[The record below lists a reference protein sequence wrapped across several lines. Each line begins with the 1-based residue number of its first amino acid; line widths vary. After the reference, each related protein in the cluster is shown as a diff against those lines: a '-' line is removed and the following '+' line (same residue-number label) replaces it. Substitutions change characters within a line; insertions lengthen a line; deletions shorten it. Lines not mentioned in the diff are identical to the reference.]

1 MELRDIEIFLTLA
14 EELHF
19 TRTADRLRVSPAR
32 ISQAIR
38 KQERAVG
45 AKLFER
51 TSRSVRLTAIG
62 ERLYDDLRP
71 AFRELREGMQRAK
84 LAAQGGSEAL
94 RVGMLPGNAYDLR
107 PYWEA
112 FRVRHPQWTLRIRH
126 NPFIGPFAPLR
137 NGDVDV
143 LVSWLPV
150 EEPDLTVGP
159 VVFTE
164 PRVLLA
170 ALGHELSEHA
180 SVSIEALGDF
190 GVLGPSAP
198 LPDYW
203 EDAFIPFQTPSGRP
217 VARGP
222 GRPADGRHPHHRRH
236 RGVRPPPG
244 RSRHAVLHPPRHQ
257 VPAHPRCPQP
267 AVGPR
272 LAQRRRVSA
281 DPRPGSGDPRPRPRR
296 PLNRTGCGPT
306 EGGSSDHRRR
316 RGRAPACRSL
326 PTRLTSRRLRRWPAS
341 RRR

>member
-126 NPFIGPFAPLR
+126 NPFIGPFVPLR
-137 NGDVDV
+137 NGDIDV

-222 GRPADGRHPHHRRH
+222 AVQQMDDILTIVGTGESVHHLGAHATRYFTRPGIKFLPIRDAPSLRWGLVWRSDAESAQIRALAQVIRDLGPADF
-236 RGVRPPPG
+236 
-244 RSRHAVLHPPRHQ
+244 
-257 VPAHPRCPQP
+257 
-267 AVGPR
+267 
-272 LAQRRRVSA
+272 
-281 DPRPGSGDPRPRPRR
+281 
-296 PLNRTGCGPT
+296 
-306 EGGSSDHRRR
+306 
-316 RGRAPACRSL
+316 
-326 PTRLTSRRLRRWPAS
+326 
-341 RRR
+341 